1 MKINSIRW
9 DIEHYKR
16 TERYASYVASIYKD
30 VIDEAVRLGITLPI
44 DPNKPFSFAQFPQ
57 AKQRVNELFQDMSS
71 KMTTAIE
78 DSIRSEWMFSGA
90 KNDEWVDFVFK
101 NSKLTK
107 QQLASY
113 YDRNLNALASFQKR
127 KINGLGLSDRVWSYT
142 RKFKNEL
149 ELSLDIGL
157 GEGKSAQQL
166 SRDVRQYLN
175 DPDKLFRRV
184 RNKYGNL
191 ELSKA
196 AKAYHPGQGVYRSS
210 YKNAMRLTRT
220 EANMAYRTADHE
232 RWNQLDFVRG
242 IEVRLSNQ
250 HVIYDICDI
259 LKGRYPKDFVFR
271 GWHPQCY
278 CHAIPIL
285 VTDEEYDQIELKKLN
300 GESVSRFKSSQDVTN
315 VPNAFNQWTS
325 ENKERADNWKSQPFF
340 IKDNFKG
347 GRIEGGLKFAVK
359 DIKTFIPQNI
369 EEYEKQ
375 LGIKVNRDIFSILR
389 KDTPLTN
396 IKDKAGHYNFESNTV
411 NIPWKN
417 YKGNKWKS
425 ESIFYHEFGHA
436 ADWQNNIKGMK
447 PVKDL
452 MNKYRAIYRKD
463 YNKLYRDIESKIDE
477 LGFDYGAKNML
488 SEMHQASATSDTLKS
503 LNSKFGR
510 GHSELYFK
518 QKGFSEAEFI
528 AHMFEN
534 KFIGNPI
541 FKKVM
546 PDLYED
552 MINLADEIISKLK
565 R

>member
-127 KINGLGLSDRVWSYT
+127 KINGLGLSDRVWGYA

-271 GWHPQCY
+271 GWHPQCL

-315 VPNAFNQWTS
+315 VPNAFNQWTA
-325 ENKERADNWKSQPFF
+325 ENKDRADKSQPYF

-359 DIKTFIPQNI
+359 D
-369 EEYEKQ
+369 
-375 LGIKVNRDIFSILR
+375 
-389 KDTPLTN
+389 
-396 IKDKAGHYNFESNTV
+396 
-411 NIPWKN
+411 
-417 YKGNKWKS
+417 
-425 ESIFYHEFGHA
+425 
-436 ADWQNNIKGMK
+436 
-447 PVKDL
+447 
-452 MNKYRAIYRKD
+452 
-463 YNKLYRDIESKIDE
+463 SK
-477 LGFDYGAKNML
+477 
-488 SEMHQASATSDTLKS
+488 
-503 LNSKFGR
+503 R
-510 GHSELYFK
+510 
-518 QKGFSEAEFI
+518 
-528 AHMFEN
+528 
-534 KFIGNPI
+534 
-541 FKKVM
+541 
-546 PDLYED
+546 
-552 MINLADEIISKLK
+552 
-565 R
+565 